1 MKRKWFEMMITKST
15 VIIFWGDAIREN
27 AWFWRPG
34 IVPVENYQPAPGKL
48 LPCLVHT
55 DHIYK

>member
-1 MKRKWFEMMITKST
+1 MMITKST